1 MSSPSPIPSTRHP
14 VIPIRSLL
22 PELEGLEATHKVQVR
37 SVRGRFSRLRL
48 GLLLLTQLVFLGLP
62 WLQINDRQA
71 VRFDLEAQRFYLFKL
86 LLLPQDLIYLTGLLV
101 ISALLL
107 FFVTTLFGRVWCG
120 FACPQ
125 TVYTQLFIGLE
136 KRFEGE
142 RHQRLRLDQ
151 AAWGPQKMARRGG
164 KHLAWLALSFWVGLS
179 FVGWFSPMRELGA
192 QLLSLNLGR
201 WEAFW
206 ALFYGGFT
214 YLNAG
219 LLREKICQHMCPYGR
234 FQGAM
239 LDADTLLV
247 SYDAQRGE
255 PRGKQASKS
264 SGACVDCS
272 LCVQVCPVG
281 IDIRQ
286 GVQSACI
293 GCAVCIDACDQVM
306 DKLHAP
312 RGLIRYASENGAQAA
327 RLGRQLARPRVR
339 IYAGLL
345 LGLCLAMAWGLS
357 QRDELRLDVIR
368 DRGVMARQVDEG
380 AVENIYRLQVVNLSE
395 EARQIRLK
403 LQGLPGAELVGSSGS
418 SGSTEFRGGEA
429 RSLVVAV
436 RLSAPA
442 AAALRLGKSVQGASS
457 PIAFQISNGL
467 GDQVEEP
474 STFVLPR

>member
-1 MSSPSPIPSTRHP
+1 MSSPIPSTRHP
-14 VIPIRSLL
+14 IIPIRSLL
-22 PELEGLEATHKVQVR
+22 PELEGLEAAHKVQVR

-71 VRFDLEAQRFYLFKL
+71 VRFDLEAQRFHLFKL
-86 LLLPQDLIYLTGLLV
+86 VLLPQDLIYLTGLLV

-192 QLLSLNLGR
+192 QLLSLNLGP

-255 PRGKQASKS
+255 PRGKQTSKS

-306 DKLHAP
+306 DKLQAP

-327 RLGRQLARPRVR
+327 RLGWQLARPRVR

-395 EARQIRLK
+395 EARQIRLT
-403 LQGLPGAELVGSSGS
+403 LQGLPGAELVGSSSGS
-418 SGSTEFRGGEA
+418 NGSTEFRGGEA

-442 AAALRLGKSVQGASS
+442 AAALRLGKSGQGASS

-467 GDQVEEP
+467 GEQVEEP